1 MQEKREARIV
11 DLDEQFWTDKYE
23 NDQIGWDIGGV
34 SSPLKAYFD
43 QLVDKSIKILIPGA
57 GNAYEAEYLWK
68 NGFEYVY
75 VVDLSLSP
83 LINFAKRNPDFS
95 KDQLLNVDF
104 FALNQKFDLII
115 EQTFFCA
122 LNPTLRKRYVT
133 KMQELLVPNG
143 KLVGLM
149 FKVPLNTDRPPFGG
163 NEGEYRALFAD
174 YFHIDVMEEANNSI
188 PPRMGNELF
197 IKMQRSKL

>member
-43 QLVDKSIKILIPGA
+43 QLIDKSIKILIPGA

-68 NGFEYVY
+68 NGFEHVY

-83 LINFAKRNPDFS
+83 LINFAKRNPDFP

>member
-1 MQEKREARIV
+1 MQEKGETRIV

-43 QLVDKSIKILIPGA
+43 QLVDKRVKILIPGA

-68 NGFEYVY
+68 NGFEHVY

-83 LINFAKRNPDFS
+83 LINFAKRNPDFP

-104 FALNQKFDLII
+104 FMLNQKFDLII

-122 LNPTLRKRYVT
+122 LNPTLRKSYVA

-197 IKMQRSKL
+197 IKMQRLEL

>member
-83 LINFAKRNPDFS
+83 LINFAKRNPDFP

>member
-1 MQEKREARIV
+1 M
-11 DLDEQFWTDKYE
+11 
-23 NDQIGWDIGGV
+23 
-34 SSPLKAYFD
+34 
-43 QLVDKSIKILIPGA
+43 IPGA

-83 LINFAKRNPDFS
+83 LINFAKRNPDFP

>member
-34 SSPLKAYFD
+34 SGSLKAYFD

-57 GNAYEAEYLWK
+57 GNGYEAEYLWK
-68 NGFEYVY
+68 NGFEHVY
-75 VVDLSLSP
+75 VVDLSLIP
-83 LINFAKRNPDFS
+83 LINFAKRNPDFP

>member
-43 QLVDKSIKILIPGA
+43 QLIDKSIKILIPGA